1 MLMGDPGG
9 LDWKELIVICVVL
22 CYPEAPQARG
32 QMQTWQEMV
41 VKATTVGSTG
51 TEWQH
56 VKHP

>member
-22 CYPEAPQARG
+22 RYPEAPQARG

-51 TEWQH
+51 TE
-56 VKHP
+56 

>member
-22 CYPEAPQARG
+22 RYPEALQARG

-51 TEWQH
+51 TE
-56 VKHP
+56 